1 MQNIRYHLVNS
12 FSVVVFAFVCAL
24 TLNSIVRFSLS
35 PKAPP
40 SLVSSFSSSAKAM
53 AKKAVDYN
61 AIINSSF
68 FKLASTDSPVA
79 AAQASDLSEFILL
92 GTITGPASFARAL
105 IRKRTDPDSKIYPL
119 WSDVFGYKLVRID
132 NTKVYLKTGDQ
143 VKELEL
149 YVKTPAP
156 GTPAQ
161 AVQQSP
167 NRIKQTLSR
176 SEMQQR
182 IQNNMDTMLQG
193 LRAGP
198 FLVNGKIDGFK
209 LFEVSPNN
217 FLYTIGARSGDVIK
231 RINGHPIDSTE
242 KLYNMWLNL
251 NKESR
256 ITLDIDRNNT
266 TVTYDYTFSD

>member
-1 MQNIRYHLVNS
+1 
-12 FSVVVFAFVCAL
+12 
-24 TLNSIVRFSLS
+24 
-35 PKAPP
+35 
-40 SLVSSFSSSAKAM
+40 
-53 AKKAVDYN
+53 
-61 AIINSSF
+61 
-68 FKLASTDSPVA
+68 
-79 AAQASDLSEFILL
+79 
-92 GTITGPASFARAL
+92 
-105 IRKRTDPDSKIYPL
+105 
-119 WSDVFGYKLVRID
+119 VRID

-209 LFEVSPNN
+209 LFLETAENEKEVIRLTALKNCIICG
-217 FLYTIGARSGDVIK
+217 LT
-231 RINGHPIDSTE
+231 
-242 KLYNMWLNL
+242 
-251 NKESR
+251 
-256 ITLDIDRNNT
+256 
-266 TVTYDYTFSD
+266 